1 MVHFIHSFDWFAFS
15 FNSFA
20 HSNHSFYSVNLS
32 LSLSLSCRCY
42 DVLLNGCGQSI
53 SWWSNVQDI
62 VTIAK
67 VWKYSAVTIFISK
80 SETFLHDNKGTP
92 NVPRRYE
99 TRVTNCRQ
107 LFITQLTFIGQQRNR
122 RIIEVRLL
130 LQNFFS
136 LFIFSPFH
144 HNNIS
149 FFTFSL

>member
-122 RIIEVRLL
+122 RNYWSKTFATKLFLPLHFLHFII
-130 LQNFFS
+130 
-136 LFIFSPFH
+136 I
-144 HNNIS
+144 IS
-149 FFTFSL
+149 FFTLSL